1 MKVKVYI
8 GSVETQYNE
17 LGLHSTRDRTSCC
30 SAQRTCG
37 MDRRELDHDR
47 PILVYFFCE
56 KLHR

>member
-17 LGLHSTRDRTSCC
+17 LGLYSTRTSSC

-47 PILVYFFCE
+47 PIQVYFFCE